1 MSLSCRNAAGSA
13 TRAWVATAA
22 AAVAG
27 FVAGP
32 ASASVGP
39 AAQAAVGP
47 AAAHSAAAHGAV
59 SRSAVLRELAMHK
72 PDIDA
77 RTGHASTDNPW
88 GGYAVT
94 GGTFTSVTGDWVVP
108 SLNCSATAGDISFW
122 SGLDGWTSDTVE
134 QIGLDAVCTS
144 SKKIE
149 YNPWV
154 EMYPADS
161 IYFTDTVKAGDTMTS
176 TVTTNGSGSFT
187 LTLADPTQGWTKT
200 YHKTLDSA
208 DLSSAEVI
216 DESIGSQ
223 DIPPCPNFGTIGF
236 SDVTANGVPF
246 ASAGSVQTTNLERDG
261 VLLTDDGPL
270 NGTSFAITWQHK

>member
-1 MSLSCRNAAGSA
+1 MSPSRRNAAGLATLLCATAAVAGLTAAPASA
-13 TRAWVATAA
+13 SLAPAGQAPAIAAA

-27 FVAGP
+27 PG
-32 ASASVGP
+32 SADS
-39 AAQAAVGP
+39 
-47 AAAHSAAAHGAV
+47 AV
-59 SRSAVLRELAMHK
+59 SRSAVLRDLAMHK
-72 PDIDA
+72 PDIAA

-88 GGYAVT
+88 GGYAVN
-94 GGTFTSVTGDWVVP
+94 GGKFTSVTGDWVVP
-108 SLNCSATAGDISFW
+108 SLDCSATAGDISFW

-144 SKKIE
+144 SKKTE

-176 TVTTNGSGSFT
+176 AVTADGSGSFT

-223 DIPPCPNFGTIGF
+223 DIPPCPDFGSIGF

-270 NGTSFAITWQHK
+270 QGTSFTITWQHK